1 LSDSLRSATQSLDSG
16 EVRILTL
23 DNGDSET
30 VRDAARRLLAIE
42 LGIAVDE
49 TELFNAPK
57 GKPLLR
63 NDPAL
68 HFSISH
74 SHEVSMIAITRVA
87 PVGVDIEQLRA
98 VPHAEAILR
107 RFFTQEDI
115 STILT
120 DDNRDLR
127 FVQAWTGAEARV
139 KVRGGSVWEVAT
151 PDPDTTVRE
160 LIAPAGFAASIA
172 VASPDWT
179 ASQYNIL
186 LSELVA
192 R

>member
-68 HFSISH
+68 HFTISH

>member
-74 SHEVSMIAITRVA
+74 SHDVSMIAITRVA

-127 FVQAWTGAEARV
+127 FVQAWTGADARV

>member
-74 SHEVSMIAITRVA
+74 SHDVSMIAITRVA

-139 KVRGGSVWEVAT
+139 KVRGGSVWGVAT

>member
-74 SHEVSMIAITRVA
+74 SHDVSMIAITRVA